1 MGKETGIQW
10 CDSTFNPHRGCTR
23 ASKGCSSCYAETM
36 SRRNPAVLG
45 VWGPAG
51 TRVVASEAKW
61 REPAAWDRA
70 AARSGVPHRVFC
82 ASLADVF
89 EAWDGPMVDSQGRV
103 LYHTSA
109 ATWWVSEPTP
119 HGPIPM
125 QFVRERLFSLI
136 AATPH
141 LTWQLLTKRPENI
154 RPMLA
159 EIGLDAPPANAWMG
173 TSVEDQEQAGKRI
186 PHLLAVPATAR
197 FLSCEP
203 LLEDL
208 DLTPWLSPDRLPRSI
223 REAEAWGDGVPV
235 ASGIHQIIA
244 GGESGPKARPFDL
257 DWARSLV
264 EQCRAGGVAAF
275 VKQAGSHP
283 VEGGRRLALRDP
295 HGGDPSEWPADLRV
309 REFPAIP
316 EASLA

>member
-1 MGKETGIQW
+1 MGEASKIQW
-10 CDSTFNPHRGCTR
+10 TDATFNPHRGCTR
-23 ASKGCSSCYAETM
+23 VSEGCRSCYAEAM

-45 VWGPAG
+45 VWGPGG
-51 TRVVASEAKW
+51 TRVVAAESYWQQPLK
-61 REPAAWDRA
+61 WDRA
-70 AARSGVPHRVFC
+70 AARSGRPHRVFC

-89 EAWDGPMVDSQGRV
+89 EAWDGPMVDAQGRV
-103 LYHTSA
+103 LHYNSA
-109 ATWWVSEPTP
+109 ATWWVAGPTP

-173 TSVEDQEQAGKRI
+173 TSVEDQEQARKRI
-186 PHLLAVPATAR
+186 SHLLGVPAAVR

-203 LLEDL
+203 LLEGL
-208 DLTPWLSPDRLPRSI
+208 GLTVWLPGI
-223 REAEAWGDGVPV
+223 AWCV
-235 ASGIHQIIA
+235 I

-257 DWARSLV
+257 GWARSLV
-264 EQCRAGGVAAF
+264 AQCRAGGVAAF
-275 VKQAGSHP
+275 VKQLGAHP
-283 VEGGRRLALRDP
+283 VAEGRRLALRDP
-295 HGGDPSEWPADLRV
+295 HGGDPAEWPADLRV

-316 EASLA
+316 EAIGA